1 MKTQAQLIESIQRF
15 QESFWDRKSADRPPV
30 GIYDEDIYLPINF
43 LRRPF
48 TRPTVCPEDVNGDL
62 VASEYEYSFA
72 KRAVSCDDFM
82 AFSAPWRGIPWLEAA
97 CGCAVRYSE
106 GSLAPVHFVASAEDM
121 AHLPLPAPTDWYD
134 CMRRETQRLEAQA
147 APDCWISP
155 SILRGPSDALA
166 AMRGMTEF
174 FLDLHDDP
182 QAVERAA
189 SRVNQVL
196 MTEIDIHYSHVQPKL
211 GGYVQIMG
219 YWAPGKTV
227 MLQEDALGMCSPFV
241 YRDIFMPF
249 NAAIVK
255 HVGPNVLFH
264 FHSTGYQ
271 HYPHVM
277 NIPGIAGLEMTME
290 TIGPTLQD
298 MVPVFR
304 EILERTRL
312 ILQVCTGFEYLAE
325 ALRKLPREGLYLVI
339 PSKFIPTDEAFREF
353 ITANFSG
360 RG

>member
-1 MKTQAQLIESIQRF
+1 MKTQAQLVESVQRF
-15 QESFWDRKSADRPPV
+15 QESFWDRRSTGRPPV
-30 GIYDEDIYLPINF
+30 GIYDEGIFLPINF

-48 TRPTVCPEDVNGDL
+48 LRPTVCPEDVNGGL

-72 KRAVSCDDFM
+72 KSPVTCDDYM

-97 CGCAVRYSE
+97 CGCPVRYSE
-106 GSLAPVHFVASAEDM
+106 GSLAPAHFVASAEEL
-121 AHLPLPAPTDWYD
+121 AHLPLPAANAWLD
-134 CMRRETQRLEAQA
+134 CLRRETERTQAQA
-147 APDCWISP
+147 SPDCWVSP

-174 FLDLHDDP
+174 FLDLNDNP

-189 SRVNQVL
+189 SRINQVL
-196 MTEIDIHYSHVQPKL
+196 ITEMDIHYSLVQPKL

-227 MLQEDALGMCSPFV
+227 MLQEDALGMCSPSI
-241 YRDIFMPF
+241 YRDIFMQF

-255 HVGPNVLFH
+255 HLGPHVLFH

-271 HYPHVM
+271 HYKDVM
-277 NIPGIAGLEMTME
+277 NVPGIAGVEMTME

-304 EILERTRL
+304 EMLEKTRL
-312 ILQVCTGFEYLAE
+312 ILQVCTGFEYLPD
-325 ALRKLPREGLYLVI
+325 ALRKLPREGLFLVI
-339 PSKFIPTDEAFREF
+339 PSKYIPSNQAFGKFVRS
-353 ITANFSG
+353 NWQ
-360 RG
+360 R